1 MTTPSSNVTELDR
14 SLVAG
19 TEAPSRAAAVE
30 ASSAFHV
37 PSLDGL
43 RGVAVSIVVLSHTRL
58 GKVVPGGFGVTIFF
72 FLSGYLITTLL
83 RRELERHGR
92 ICLESV
98 SAKTSSMSIAIRL
111 LIGCYL
117 SHTRCSS

>member
-37 PSLDGL
+37 SSLDGL
-43 RGVAVSIVVLSHTRL
+43 RGVAVSIVVL
-58 GKVVPGGFGVTIFF
+58 
-72 FLSGYLITTLL
+72 
-83 RRELERHGR
+83 
-92 ICLESV
+92 
-98 SAKTSSMSIAIRL
+98 
-111 LIGCYL
+111 
-117 SHTRCSS
+117 